1 MTDQLLFETKD
12 HIATIT
18 LNRPDVLNAFT
29 EEMIE
34 AWVAALQECRD
45 NDDIHVVVLTGAGR
59 AFCAGGDVRAM
70 KESPDRNNPNL
81 TKSRLWDMVQNIPK
95 TLQEMDKPIIAA
107 VNGPATGAGMDMASM
122 CDIRIAAESAKFAES
137 YVRMGLVPGAGGC
150 WFLPRLI
157 GMPKALELLY
167 TADFVEAAEAKEI
180 GLVNH
185 VYPDDELMEQTY
197 KLATKI
203 ARRAPISVRLIKRAT
218 YQGQRI
224 DLVTHLDQISS
235 HMTIARSSDDHMEA
249 VDAFLEKRHP
259 VFKGK

>member
-122 CDIRIAAESAKFAES
+122 CDIRVAAESAKFAES

-150 WFLPRLI
+150 WFLPRLV

>member
-107 VNGPATGAGMDMASM
+107 VNGAATGAGMDMASM
-122 CDIRIAAESAKFAES
+122 CDIRVAAESAKFAES

-150 WFLPRLI
+150 WFLPRLV

-224 DLVTHLDQISS
+224 ELVTHLDQISS

>member
-29 EEMIE
+29 EEMIQ

-150 WFLPRLI
+150 WFLPRLV

>member
-122 CDIRIAAESAKFAES
+122 CDIRVCAESAKFAES

-150 WFLPRLI
+150 WFLPRLV

>member
-122 CDIRIAAESAKFAES
+122 CDIRVAAESAKFAES

-150 WFLPRLI
+150 WFLPRLV

-185 VYPDDELMEQTY
+185 VYPDDRLLSEA
-197 KLATKI
+197 KALAARI
-203 ARRAPISVRLIKRAT
+203 AAMPPLSIRLIKRTVDQSLRSDMDTAF
-218 YQGQRI
+218 
-224 DLVTHLDQISS
+224 DLVSS
-235 HMTIARSSDDHMEA
+235 HIAIARNGPDHTEA
-249 VDAFLEKRHP
+249 IAAFREKRP
-259 VFKGK
+259 GKYRGF

>member
-29 EEMIE
+29 EEMIQ

-45 NDDIHVVVLTGAGR
+45 NDDIHVVILTGAGR

-70 KESPDRNNPNL
+70 KESPERNNPNL

-122 CDIRIAAESAKFAES
+122 CDIRLAAESAKFAES

-150 WFLPRLI
+150 WFLPRLV

-185 VYPDDELMEQTY
+185 VYPDDELMEQAY

-259 VFKGK
+259 QFKGK

>member
-29 EEMIE
+29 EEMIR
-34 AWVAALQECRD
+34 AWVAALEECRD
-45 NDDIHVVVLTGAGR
+45 NDDIHVVILTGAGR

-70 KESPDRNNPNL
+70 KESPERNNPNL
-81 TKSRLWDMVQNIPK
+81 TKSRLWDMVQHIPK

-122 CDIRIAAESAKFAES
+122 CDIRLAAESAKFAES

-150 WFLPRLI
+150 WFLPRLV

-185 VYPDDELMEQTY
+185 VYPDDELMEQAY

-259 VFKGK
+259 QFKGK

>member
-107 VNGPATGAGMDMASM
+107 VNGAATGAGMDMASM
-122 CDIRIAAESAKFAES
+122 CDIRVAAESAKFAES

-150 WFLPRLI
+150 WFLPRLV

>member
-70 KESPDRNNPNL
+70 KESPDRNNANL

-150 WFLPRLI
+150 WFLPRLV

>member
-122 CDIRIAAESAKFAES
+122 CDIRVCAESAKFAES

-150 WFLPRLI
+150 WFLPRLV

-259 VFKGK
+259 EFKGK

>member
-150 WFLPRLI
+150 WFLPRLV

>member
-122 CDIRIAAESAKFAES
+122 CDIRVAAESAKFAES

-150 WFLPRLI
+150 WFLPRLV

-259 VFKGK
+259 EFKGK

>member
-1 MTDQLLFETKD
+1 MTDQILFETKD

-18 LNRPDVLNAFT
+18 LNRPEALNAFT
-29 EEMIE
+29 EEMIG
-34 AWVAALQECRD
+34 AWVEALQECRD

-59 AFCAGGDVRAM
+59 AFCAGGDVKAM
-70 KESPDRNNPNL
+70 KTSPERNDPYL
-81 TKSRLWDMVQNIPK
+81 SKSRLWDNVQRVPK
-95 TLQEMDKPIIAA
+95 TLAELDKPIIAA
-107 VNGPATGAGMDMASM
+107 VNGAATGAGMDMASM
-122 CDIRIAAESAKFAES
+122 CDIRVCGESAKFAES

-150 WFLPRLI
+150 WFLPRLV
-157 GMPKALELLY
+157 GMPKALELLF
-167 TADFVEAAEAKEI
+167 TADFVEAKEALEI

-185 VYPDDELMEQTY
+185 VYPDDQLMEETY

-218 YQGQRI
+218 YQGQKV

-235 HMTIARSSDDHMEA
+235 HMTIARSSEDHMEA

-259 VFKGK
+259 VFKGR